1 MSSQRVTDESLPASG
16 EQPWIKWRRTGLVV
30 VTVFAVAVVLYIA
43 RGALFPFVI
52 TIVLASVLHPAV
64 VYLERRMPGRVK
76 MPGLTRIVSILAI
89 YVVSAAVFAGILYV
103 TIPPLH
109 AESQELIRSFPELY
123 ERARDTVEGWSD
135 DVTDQIPVELRNQFE
150 EAVAGGGDV
159 LSDATQGVIRRTVS
173 GVSNAV
179 TVVIG
184 IVMVPFLLFYILKD
198 REEVVG
204 GVYSMLSPGGRT
216 HARNVVSIVNSAIGS
231 YVRAQLLSAAIVG
244 ILVFI
249 GLALLG
255 VEYAAILG
263 LLAGLFALVPVI
275 GPLLGAVPGLLVTLA
290 NSPEQVVWVAVVYV
304 VVQVVE
310 NYVIS
315 PRIHGRAVR
324 LNPVAIMVTLV
335 VASEIAGL
343 WGVIVG
349 VPLVAAGRDVF
360 VYFHKQWTTGQ
371 GEEPP
376 AAEVQPEPGPASH
389 ETGPTSEIQVEEP
402 V

>member
-1 MSSQRVTDESLPASG
+1 M
-16 EQPWIKWRRTGLVV
+16 
-30 VTVFAVAVVLYIA
+30 VAVVLYIA

-64 VYLERRMPGRVK
+64 LYLEQRMPGRRK
-76 MPGLTRIVSILAI
+76 MPGLSRVVSILAI
-89 YVVSAAVFAGILYV
+89 YVVSAAVFAGILFV

-123 ERARDTVEGWSD
+123 EGARDTVEGWSD
-135 DVTDQIPVELRNQFE
+135 DVTEQIPVELRNQFE
-150 EAVAGGGDV
+150 EAVSGGGDV
-159 LSDATQGVIRRTVS
+159 LSDATQGVIQRTVS

-184 IVMVPFLLFYILKD
+184 IAMVPFLLFYILKD

-216 HARNVVSIVNSAIGS
+216 HARNVVSIVNKVIAS

-244 ILVFI
+244 VLVYI
-249 GLALLG
+249 GLAILG

-263 LLAGLFALVPVI
+263 LLAGLFALIPII

-290 NSPEQVVWVAVVYV
+290 NSPEQVVWVALVYV

-315 PRIHGRAVR
+315 PRIHGHAVR

-349 VPLVAAGRDVF
+349 VPLVAAGRNVF
-360 VYFHKQWTTGQ
+360 VYFHEQWNTGQ

-376 AAEVQPEPGPASH
+376 AALVQPEPESMPS
-389 ETGPTSEIQVEEP
+389 ETDSSSEVRGEEP
-402 V
+402 A

>member
-1 MSSQRVTDESLPASG
+1 MSEQIPASPPLDSG
-16 EQPWIKWRRTGLVV
+16 KQHWIKWRRTGLVAATLV
-30 VTVFAVAVVLYIA
+30 MIAVVLYIA

-52 TIVLASVLHPAV
+52 TIILASVLHPAV
-64 VYLERRMPGRVK
+64 VYLEQRMPGRGK
-76 MPGLTRIVSILAI
+76 MPGVTRIVSILAI

-109 AESQELIRSFPELY
+109 AESQELIKSFPELY
-123 ERARDTVEGWSD
+123 ERARVTVEGWSD
-135 DVTDQIPVELRNQFE
+135 DVTEQIPVDLRNRFE
-150 EAVAGGGDV
+150 EVVAGGGNV
-159 LSDATQGVIRRTVS
+159 LSDATQGVVRRTAS

-184 IVMVPFLLFYILKD
+184 IAMVPFLLFYILKD

-204 GVYSMLSPGGRT
+204 GVYSMLSPHGRT
-216 HARNVVSIVNSAIGS
+216 HARNVVSIVNSVIGS

-244 ILVFI
+244 ILVYI
-249 GLALLG
+249 GLAILG
-255 VEYAAILG
+255 VEYAAVLG
-263 LLAGLFALVPVI
+263 LLAGLFALIPII
-275 GPLLGAVPGLLVTLA
+275 GPLLGAIPGLLVTLA
-290 NSPEQVVWVAVVYV
+290 NSPEQVLWVAVVYV

-360 VYFHKQWTTGQ
+360 VYFHKQWNIGQ
-371 GEEPP
+371 AEQPPAAVIQPEPAPAPTESGASSEVRGEEP
-376 AAEVQPEPGPASH
+376 A
-389 ETGPTSEIQVEEP
+389 
-402 V
+402 

>member
-1 MSSQRVTDESLPASG
+1 MSEQFPDSPPLDSG
-16 EQPWIKWRRTGLVV
+16 KQPWIKWRRTGLVAATLV
-30 VTVFAVAVVLYIA
+30 MIAVVLYIA

-52 TIVLASVLHPAV
+52 TIILASVLHPAV
-64 VYLERRMPGRVK
+64 VYLEQRMPGRGK
-76 MPGLTRIVSILAI
+76 APGLTRIVSILAI

-109 AESQELIRSFPELY
+109 AESQELIKSFPELY
-123 ERARDTVEGWSD
+123 ERARVTVEGWSD
-135 DVTDQIPVELRNQFE
+135 DVTEQIPVDLRNRFE
-150 EAVAGGGDV
+150 EVVAGGGNV
-159 LSDATQGVIRRTVS
+159 LSDATQGVVRRTAS

-184 IVMVPFLLFYILKD
+184 IAMVPFLLFYILKD

-204 GVYSMLSPGGRT
+204 GVYSMLSPHGRT
-216 HARNVVSIVNSAIGS
+216 HARNVVSIVNSVIGS

-249 GLALLG
+249 GLSILG

-263 LLAGLFALVPVI
+263 LLAGLFALIPIV
-275 GPLLGAVPGLLVTLA
+275 GPLLGAIPGLLVTLA

-315 PRIHGRAVR
+315 PRIQGHAVR

-349 VPLVAAGRDVF
+349 VPLVAAARDVF
-360 VYFHKQWTTGQ
+360 VYFHKHWTTGQ
-371 GEEPP
+371 AEDPP
-376 AAEVQPEPGPASH
+376 AAEVQPDPGPASPESGPSS
-389 ETGPTSEIQVEEP
+389 ETQGEEP
-402 V
+402 A